1 MLIRK
6 NLIWV
11 PVFLLLI
18 ASGCGGKKPSTNS
31 TASSINISPS
41 SLDMNV
47 GSITS
52 ITAQVLN
59 SSGSALSPQPTITYT
74 SSDASAVTVSPKGEV
89 CAGVW
94 DVNFITCRNGTV
106 PSNAVTVTASA
117 DGVSAS
123 ISVFVHLKIDRITL
137 SAPQVQC
144 VPQNQSLQFTA
155 TAFSNGVDVTS
166 SVSSFSWNITDS
178 TVAQVNSSGLAVSR
192 MPGIANVYVTAA
204 NTTSTSLAFVAC
216 PAKSIQLSQV
226 DTSNTTFALNK
237 GDTVSLLATVTD
249 TLGNPVNGVQLS
261 FSSSQSA
268 VARVTANGVV
278 QATVSALAAGNFT
291 IVASCTPST
300 CDNGPPGIINTP
312 SGPTTALA
320 LGFGYPI
327 YSNLVKGTV
336 AGTSATTVYVTGNAY
351 PDGHT
356 NHQLRIYD
364 SNTLNQQ
371 TSIELPYVPNSM
383 LFDPQGSKAYL
394 GSSDGTD
401 GDAMMIFD
409 PSSNTVSTFSGS
421 ITNSSTI
428 TKVTGKVLAISP
440 DGNKIVVSD
449 TVNSRVFVVNA
460 SQSSAQVFSAPGVQS
475 ASFSPDSFKAFLAGA
490 NGVFEYT
497 TSLHSVATV
506 NLSASSSVAYT
517 PDGPL
522 AFVSGSAL
530 TSYATCND
538 KASGQLNVAAGPITA
553 IYPSKGT
560 ELIGISGS
568 SWLDVAAVLDGNS
581 CPASVNASFTTT
593 PYSSCT
599 INQIVPLPDG
609 SRVFASAMDA
619 QSCSPLTSIPFYDV
633 TNPAAGSVSLAT
645 AAVPVGA
652 AVTLDSDQLYLGTQ
666 SQDSASV
673 HFIDL
678 TTNAD
683 SVQVDVPFVP
693 SVIAVWPK

>member
-1 MLIRK
+1 MLIR
-6 NLIWV
+6 NYLVWSSILFITIV
-11 PVFLLLI
+11 
-18 ASGCGGKKPSTNS
+18 AGCSGKKPSTDS
-31 TASSINISPS
+31 SASSITISPS
-41 SLDMNV
+41 SLDMNI
-47 GSITS
+47 GAITS
-52 ITAQVLN
+52 ITAKVLN
-59 SSGSALSPQPTITYT
+59 SNGSALSPQPAITYT

-94 DVNFITCRNGTV
+94 DINFITCKNGTA
-106 PSNAVTVTASA
+106 PSTAVTVTASA
-117 DGVSAS
+117 DGVSGS
-123 ISVFVHLKIDRITL
+123 ISVNVHLKIDRITL

-155 TAFSNGVDVTS
+155 TAFSSGVDVTS
-166 SVSSFSWNITDS
+166 SVGSFSWNISDS
-178 TVAQVNSSGLAVSR
+178 TVGQVNSSGLVVSR
-192 MPGIANVYVTAA
+192 LPGIANVFVTAA

-226 DTSNTTFALNK
+226 DTSNTAFSLNK

-249 TLGNPVNGVQLS
+249 TLGNQVNGVQLS

-278 QATVSALAAGNFT
+278 QADVSALAAGNFT
-291 IVASCTPST
+291 VVASCTPSS
-300 CDNGPPGIINTP
+300 CNNGPPGIISTP
-312 SGPTTALA
+312 SGPTTAMA

-336 AGTSATTVYVTGNAY
+336 AGTSATTVYVTGNSY

-364 SNTLNQQ
+364 SNTLNLQ
-371 TSIELPYVPNSM
+371 TTIELPYVPNSM

-409 PSSNTVSTFSGS
+409 PSSNSVTTFSGS

-428 TKVTGKVLAISP
+428 AKVTGKVLAISP
-440 DGNKIVVSD
+440 DGNKIIVSD
-449 TVNSRVFVVNA
+449 IANSRVFIMNVSA
-460 SQSSAQVFSAPGVQS
+460 STAQVFSAPGVQS
-475 ASFSPDSFKAFLAGA
+475 ASFSPDSFKAFLAGP

-497 TSLHSVATV
+497 TSLHSVATT
-506 NLSASSSVAYT
+506 NLSSASSVAYT

-522 AFVSGSAL
+522 AFISGSAL
-530 TSYATCND
+530 TGYATCND
-538 KASGQLNVAAGPITA
+538 LAAGQLNVAAGPMTA
-553 IYPSKGT
+553 VYPAKGT
-560 ELIGISGS
+560 KLVGVSGS
-568 SWLDVAAVLDGNS
+568 SWLDVTPVLDGNS
-581 CPASVNASFTTT
+581 CPASLNASFTTT
-593 PYSSCT
+593 PYTSCS

-609 SRVFASAMDA
+609 SRIFASTMDP
-619 QSCSPLTSIPFYDV
+619 QSCSPIANLPFYNV
-633 TNPAAGSVSLAT
+633 TSAGTGSISLAS
-645 AAVPVGA
+645 AGVPVVA
-652 AVTLDSDQLYLGTQ
+652 AATLDSEQLYVGTQ
-666 SQDSASV
+666 SQDSASI

-678 TTNAD
+678 TTNDD

-693 SVIAVWPK
+693 NVIAVWPK

>member
-1 MLIRK
+1 MLIR
-6 NLIWV
+6 NHLVWSSMLV
-11 PVFLLLI
+11 VLT
-18 ASGCGGKKPSTNS
+18 AAGCGGKKSTTNN
-31 TASSINISPS
+31 TASSISISPS
-41 SLDMNV
+41 SLDMNLGAV
-47 GSITS
+47 TS

-59 SSGSALSPQPTITYT
+59 SGGSALSPQPTITYT

-94 DVNFITCRNGTV
+94 DINYIVCKNGTV
-106 PSNAVTVTASA
+106 PSSAVTVTASA

-123 ISVFVHLKIDRITL
+123 ISVNVHLKIDRITL

-144 VPQNQSLQFTA
+144 VPQNESLQFTA

-166 SVSSFSWNITDS
+166 SVGSFSWQISDS
-178 TVAQVNSSGLAVSR
+178 TVGQINSSGLVVSR
-192 MPGIANVYVTAA
+192 IPGIANVYVTAA

-237 GDTVSLLATVTD
+237 GDSVSLLATVTD
-249 TLGNPVNGVQLS
+249 VLGNPVNGVQLT

-278 QATVSALAAGNFT
+278 QADVSALAAGNFT
-291 IVASCTPST
+291 IVASCTPSG
-300 CDNGPPGIINTP
+300 CNNGPAGIIYTP

-371 TSIELPYVPNSM
+371 TAIELPYVPNSM
-383 LFDPQGSKAYL
+383 LFDAQGSKAYL

-401 GDAMMIFD
+401 GDAMMILD
-409 PSSNTVSTFSGS
+409 PSSNTVTTFSGS

-449 TVNSRVFVVNA
+449 VANSHVFIVNV
-460 SQSSAQVFSAPGVQS
+460 SQSSAQLFSASGVQS

-497 TSLHSVATV
+497 TSVHSVATA
-506 NLSASSSVAYT
+506 NLFAASSVTYT

-530 TSYATCND
+530 SAYATCND
-538 KASGQLNVAAGPITA
+538 QTLGSLNVAAGALTS
-553 IYPSKGT
+553 IYPAKGT

-568 SWLDVAAVLDGNS
+568 SWLDVSAVLDGNS
-581 CPASVNASFTTT
+581 CPASLNASFTST
-593 PYSSCT
+593 PYTSCA
-599 INQIVPLPDG
+599 INKIVPLPDG
-609 SRVFASAMDA
+609 SRVFASTMDA
-619 QSCSPLTSIPFYDV
+619 QSCSPLTNLPFYNV
-633 TNPAAGSVSLAT
+633 TSPGTGSVSLAS
-645 AAVPVGA
+645 AGVPMGA
-652 AVTLDSDQLYLGTQ
+652 AATLDSEQLYLGTQ
-666 SQDSASV
+666 SGDSATV

-678 TTNAD
+678 TTDTD

-693 SVIAVWPK
+693 NVIAVWPK